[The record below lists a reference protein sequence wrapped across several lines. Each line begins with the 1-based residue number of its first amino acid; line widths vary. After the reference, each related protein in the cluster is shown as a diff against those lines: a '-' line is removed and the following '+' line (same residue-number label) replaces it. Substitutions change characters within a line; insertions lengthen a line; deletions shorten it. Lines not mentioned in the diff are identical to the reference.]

1 MAHFN
6 VPLEEVFAKPIKDI
20 LEQRIQKVCEKA
32 RTDAINQ
39 IQTEI
44 ENILASTVVRIFE
57 VCSFERF
64 GPDLRIT
71 VDTSKLFKPKEEK

>member
-1 MAHFN
+1 MAQFN
-6 VPLEEVFAKPIKDI
+6 VPLEEVFAKSMKDI
-20 LEQRIQKVCEKA
+20 LEQQIEKVCKKA

-44 ENILASTVVRIFE
+44 ENILASTVVRIFQ

-64 GPDLRIT
+64 GSDMRIT